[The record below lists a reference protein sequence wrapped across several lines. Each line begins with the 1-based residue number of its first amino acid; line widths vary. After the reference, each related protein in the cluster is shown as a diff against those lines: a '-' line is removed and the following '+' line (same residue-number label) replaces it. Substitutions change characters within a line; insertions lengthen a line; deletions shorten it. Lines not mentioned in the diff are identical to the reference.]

1 MTQSIEKFQEDI
13 FYDMDFRIR
22 YSGFATKDVLNVLES
37 TFYGTHGLSYRH
49 RNVRERAGK
58 TLHPHFFTLY
68 KGDNPIGTFC
78 LSERTIINKGYPEKA
93 FYGRYLSILPE
104 YGEKGLGTLLKEKA
118 YNYIRKSEPRSLMI
132 YSYIEEANKHSL
144 NLSRKQGNKRAGC
157 YEVLSFSRFNPK
169 IHSGFSRLEKERIDE
184 LKKLFKVN
192 YNDYQM
198 VILDYIGQDNNYF
211 VIRKKGEIIAGV
223 QAVPA
228 HWQFKSMPGLSGF
241 VAQNILPFIPKLS
254 KIFNAKNYHFIAF
267 DSVYVKE
274 GFENLLPFL
283 FESVL
288 AAFNCHSGLYYGDP
302 DSPLT
307 KSFKSSDRGFL
318 SKIESEIR
326 PMIMISV
333 HNSPSHWQPMDK
345 GPFYVS
351 ASDQV

>member
-1 MTQSIEKFQEDI
+1 MITSIEKLQEDI
-13 FYDMDFRIR
+13 FCDTDYKIR
-22 YSGFATKDVLNVLES
+22 YSGFATTDVLNVLER

-68 KGDNPIGTFC
+68 KRDTSIGTFC
-78 LSERTIINKGYPEKA
+78 LSERIIINKGYPEKG

-104 YGEKGLGTLLKEKA
+104 YGGKGLGTLLKEKA
-118 YNYIRKSEPRSLMI
+118 YDYIRKTEPRSLII
-132 YSYIEEANKHSL
+132 YSYIEEANRYSL
-144 NLSRKQGNKRAGC
+144 NLSRKQGNKLAGY

-169 IHSGFSRLEKERIDE
+169 IFSGFSRLEKERIDE
-184 LKKLFKVN
+184 FKRLFKE
-192 YNDYQM
+192 YYSAYQL
-198 VILDYIGQDNNYF
+198 VILDYIGQNNNYF

-228 HWQFKSMPGLSGF
+228 HWQFKSIPGLSGF

-254 KIFNAKNYHFIAF
+254 KVFNAKNYHFIAF

-288 AAFNCHSGLYYGDP
+288 AAFNCHSGLYYGDAN
-302 DSPLT
+302 SPLT

-326 PMIMISV
+326 PMIMISS
-333 HNSPSHWQPMDK
+333 HNSHSHWEPMEK

-351 ASDQV
+351 AFDQV